1 LEGTAEVIVPFIVI
15 ESSVVIHGLRQ
26 VFPGD
31 VVALNGID
39 LEIAA
44 GSFVALLGPSGCG
57 KSTLLRLI
65 AGLDVPTRGDLT
77 VLGRN
82 PALRAKGRDNDGHD
96 GTDVAFVFQDANLL
110 PWRTVLDN
118 VALPL
123 ELAGLSGREAR
134 ERARA
139 PLRDVELDDAL
150 GRYPDQLSGGMRMR
164 VSIARALVTEP
175 RLLLL
180 DEPFAAL
187 DELTRQRLDERLRAL
202 WAKRSGA
209 KGMMTIVFVTHSLA
223 EAVFLAQRALVMSK
237 RPGQIVLDHPISLPA
252 ERGGAMR
259 TSLPFVENTGILYQ
273 ALEAHGAL
281 DDARV

>member
-1 LEGTAEVIVPFIVI
+1 M
-15 ESSVVIHGLRQ
+15 
-26 VFPGD
+26 
-31 VVALNGID
+31 
-39 LEIAA
+39 
-44 GSFVALLGPSGCG
+44 ALLGPSGCG

-65 AGLDVPTRGDLT
+65 AGLDVPTRGELT
-77 VLGRN
+77 VAGRN
-82 PALRAKGRDNDGHD
+82 PTMPARGRADDGHD
-96 GTDVAFVFQDANLL
+96 GHYHGAQVAFVFQDANLL

-123 ELAGLSGREAR
+123 ELAGLSARDAR
-134 ERARA
+134 ERARG
-139 PLRDVELDDAL
+139 PLGDVELDDA
-150 GRYPDQLSGGMRMR
+150 RDPVPDQRWGGMRMR

-202 WAKRSGA
+202 WAQRAATKA
-209 KGMMTIVFVTHSLA
+209 MTILFVTHSLA

-237 RPGQIVLDHPISLPA
+237 RPGHIVLDHPISLPA
-252 ERGGAMR
+252 ERGGEMR
-259 TSLPFVENTGILYQ
+259 TSLPFVENTGILYR

-281 DDARV
+281 DEKSA